1 MTTITLT
8 PEQVASVL
16 AQSSGG
22 SAAVAPSPTA
32 GPVEVVGTLSKI
44 GVPFESA
51 NYAAGSGF
59 ALALDVTDDDSG
71 LKTLMF
77 GAGSALGGSMKTV
90 TLEKDGVV
98 IPVSGSRPQNS
109 ASILVGF
116 GSPSLPNYLAPG
128 RWLVR
133 VVFNDPGAAVVTL
146 G

>member
-8 PEQVASVL
+8 PDQVASVL

-59 ALALDVTDDDSG
+59 TLALDVADDDSG

-90 TLEKDGVV
+90 TLEKDGV
-98 IPVSGSRPQNS
+98 IISVSGSRPQNS
-109 ASILVGF
+109 ASLLVGF
-116 GSPSLPNYLAPG
+116 GNPSLPNYLAPG
-128 RWLVR
+128 RWLLK
-133 VVFNDPGAAVVTL
+133 VVFNDPGAAVITL